1 MSVNRN
7 VTVPVGSS
15 LTLIP
20 APRSAVG
27 TWVKS
32 RVREARGTASTR
44 VRSIK
49 TRRSVVPRCAGVD
62 RDELV
67 DEERGPDL
75 EEQQREDDRD
85 GEGDD
90 QLHPR
95 QLGLHLFALFLRRV
109 VRGDGERAKSD
120 REYLP
125 TLNAA
130 VQLHNE
136 MLSVPVSV
144 GGAYYL
150 APYNQGDF
158 QARAYLGVGVV
169 SMVYNR
175 VVFQQEVQ
183 GIPDV
188 PTVYSVGTAD
198 SPGYYAETGAHMF
211 FASRFSVLLGVQ
223 YRSAKIRHIADATT
237 GIPFRAPNGDPYTL
251 DLSGLGAKFAVGIGL

>member
-1 MSVNRN
+1 M
-7 VTVPVGSS
+7 GSCRWGK
-15 LTLIP
+15 IV
-20 APRSAVG
+20 AVSAIVAAL
-27 TWVKS
+27 VAA
-32 RVREARGTASTR
+32 REAGAAAEVHRFNLVLSATPTQVDGGDFNTTIDFINRTALEPRGLEGLKR
-44 VRSIK
+44 VTFAWLFDAQLSYFVRQNMAL
-49 TRRSVVPRCAGVD
+49 RFGV
-62 RDELV
+62 
-67 DEERGPDL
+67 G
-75 EEQQREDDRD
+75 QI
-85 GEGDD
+85 
-90 QLHPR
+90 
-95 QLGLHLFALFLRRV
+95 
-109 VRGDGERAKSD
+109 RAKSD

-188 PTVYSVGTAD
+188 PTVFSVGTAD